1 MSSDLEIIMHS
12 VSAVLFAEDHENVA
26 RFYREALGLVLTTG
40 DADHSILSCGGFEL
54 VVHQVPRHQPTRSG
68 GNEGPARRAEG
79 RIRLD
84 FPVDS
89 IAAARTK
96 AAELGGTVDDAPPPW
111 APRDANFYLGHDP
124 EGNVF
129 KLSERAR

>member
-1 MSSDLEIIMHS
+1 MHN
-12 VSAVLFAEDHENVA
+12 VSAVLFAEDHAKVA
-26 RFYREALGLVLTTG
+26 TFYREALGLDFTTG
-40 DADHSILSCGGFEL
+40 DADHSVLSCDGFEL
-54 VVHQVPRHQPTRSG
+54 VVHRIPGHHVTESG
-68 GNEGPARRAEG
+68 GGKGPARRAEG

-96 AAELGGTVDDAPPPW
+96 AAELGGAVDDAPPPW
-111 APRDANFYLGHDP
+111 APPDASFYLGHDP

-129 KLSERAR
+129 KLSERGR